1 MSDIVILSII
11 ANIISPIL
19 IAVLTYFQNKKIK
32 ANGEKVDAY
41 HKEINGRMGELIET
55 TKKLG
60 NAEGTAEEKARNKKL
75 PKTL

>member
-41 HKEINGRMGELIET
+41 HKEINGRMGELIKT
-55 TKKLG
+55 TKALG
-60 NAEGTAEEKARNKKL
+60 NAEGKAEEKSKQKKS
-75 PKTL
+75 

>member
-1 MSDIVILSII
+1 MSDALIISII
-11 ANIISPIL
+11 SGIISPVL
-19 IAVLTYFQNKKIK
+19 IAILTHFQNKKIK

-60 NAEGTAEEKARNKKL
+60 NAEGTAEEKARNKKS